1 MPIFRRCILFKP
13 GTWEFPMP
21 GFCLLFM
28 FVIYSKGTLL
38 MNDNDDKIVL
48 DSRAA
53 QACTDRDQRWNDVGL
68 LSKKDI
74 ADLFQISERHVT
86 NLMKEPRFPRRVKGL
101 GRSVRFSVSAVK
113 EFVQNG

>member
-1 MPIFRRCILFKP
+1 
-13 GTWEFPMP
+13 MP

-38 MNDNDDKIVL
+38 MNDDNAKIPL
-48 DSRAA
+48 DSRAG
-53 QACTDRDQRWNDVGL
+53 QACKGRDQRWNDAGL

-86 NLMKEPRFPRRVKGL
+86 NLMKEPRFPKRVKGL
-101 GRSVRFSVSAVK
+101 GRSVRFSASAVK